1 MTLSDLASIASLVSG
16 VAVLV
21 SLVYLAQQIRQNTKH
36 TRAQIQQGRIQ
47 RITEQQLAFAQSDL
61 SAAWLAASG
70 QEATPDAIRAR
81 QFRQQCVILY
91 VGWDDTLSQYHDGL
105 VSEEQFARFRR
116 QMILMLQA
124 SPAARAYFAN
134 NAMGGA
140 EDDRLAAFVTGLLA
154 EANVAAVESSAATAT
169 A

>member
-1 MTLSDLASIASLVSG
+1 MTLSDLASIGSLVSG

-21 SLVYLAQQIRQNTKH
+21 SLVYLAQQIRQSTKH

-47 RITEQQLAFAQSDL
+47 RITEQQLAFAQADM
-61 SAAWLAASG
+61 SAAWLAANG
-70 QEATPDAIRAR
+70 QDATPDAIRAR
-81 QFRQQCVILY
+81 QFRQQCIILY

-116 QMILMLQA
+116 QMILMLQT

-134 NAMGGA
+134 NEMGSS
-140 EDDRLAAFVTGLLA
+140 DDRLATFVARLLA
-154 EANVAAVESSAATAT
+154 DAEASLTAAPPPEVAS
-169 A
+169 